1 MGEGH
6 APLPGVRLYYHTMG
20 RGEPILFL
28 HGGPALPHGYLLPWV
43 EPLARGHRLIFFDQ
57 RGVGKSTKPKDG
69 DYTVATCARDVEFL
83 RRKLRL
89 GKVHLFGFSWGGAL
103 ALEVS
108 IRYPESLRSLTVA
121 EGFAN
126 TDDLNARLGAW
137 LENASPKLRSTV
149 ERCDRE
155 GRLAPDGGYVP
166 EYDDAVGKI
175 YPRNPEHPP
184 SWKPPPTFVE
194 ALKQISWD
202 VYLDMWGRDGE
213 FRISGT
219 LAGWDALSRMPRLE
233 VPVLLLVSRYG
244 MWTTEEA
251 EAVTTNLPDA
261 RIEVF
266 EHSGHLMFADE
277 PARFIEIMETFL
289 KRAARVQNRKGR
301 SARAARA
308 PSGSRSRGR

>member
-1 MGEGH
+1 MSV
-6 APLPGVRLYYHTMG
+6 PGVRLYYRTIG

-43 EPLARGHRLIFFDQ
+43 EPLARRHRLILFDQ
-57 RGVGKSTKPKDG
+57 RGVGRSTKPKAG
-69 DYTVATCARDVEFL
+69 DYRVATCARDVDSL
-83 RRKLRL
+83 RRALRL

-103 ALEVS
+103 ALEVA

-126 TDDLNARLGAW
+126 TDDLNSRLESW
-137 LENASPKLRSTV
+137 LANASADLRSTV

-155 GRLAPDGGYVP
+155 GRVAPGGGYVS
-166 EYDDAVGKI
+166 EYDNAVGKI

-184 SWKPPPTFVE
+184 GWTPPPTLVE
-194 ALKQISWD
+194 ALKQIAWD

-213 FRISGT
+213 FRITGT
-219 LAGWDALSRMPRLE
+219 LAGWDALSRMPRLQ

-244 MWTTEEA
+244 MWTTGEA
-251 EAVTTNLPDA
+251 EAVAKNLPDA

-266 EHSGHLMFADE
+266 EHSGHLMIADE
-277 PARFIEIMETFL
+277 PARFLEVMETFL
-289 KRAARVQNRKGR
+289 KRASRARNRKGR

-308 PSGSRSRGR
+308 PSGSRSPGR